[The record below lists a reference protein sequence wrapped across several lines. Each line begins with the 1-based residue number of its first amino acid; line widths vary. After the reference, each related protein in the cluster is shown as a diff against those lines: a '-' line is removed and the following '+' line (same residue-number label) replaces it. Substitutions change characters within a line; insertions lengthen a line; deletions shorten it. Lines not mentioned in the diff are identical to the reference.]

1 MTEMSSAGG
10 EGRSQDEMTMALY
23 TMELIIALTVTAT
36 YYYRVAGLSRNTVK
50 ISLSSQV
57 TGSDCSQLRTAGEN
71 RYLLFE

>member
-36 YYYRVAGLSRNTVK
+36 Y
-50 ISLSSQV
+50 
-57 TGSDCSQLRTAGEN
+57 
-71 RYLLFE
+71 